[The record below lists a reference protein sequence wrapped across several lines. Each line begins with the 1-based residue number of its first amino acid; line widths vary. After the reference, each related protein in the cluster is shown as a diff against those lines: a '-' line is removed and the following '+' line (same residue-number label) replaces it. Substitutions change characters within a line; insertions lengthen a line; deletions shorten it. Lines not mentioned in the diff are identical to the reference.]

1 MFSKILIANRG
12 EIAIRIIRTCKELG
26 IKTVALCPQKGEE
39 DNFLETK
46 LADEFYYLD
55 QGGVMGY
62 LDQRKIIEIAKR
74 AGAEAVHPGYGFLA
88 QNGDFAELCR
98 LNGIKFIGPA
108 PETLRKIGDKVEAKK
123 IAWKMGI
130 PLLPGP
136 QRAIDEKECFKMAKK
151 TRPPFILKAVDG
163 GGGIGM
169 TEIHRINKEEIME
182 NFQKLKRTSESAF
195 NSKKIFI
202 EKLLIS
208 PRHIEFQIL
217 GDGRGKVLHFG
228 ERECSIQRRH
238 QKLVEEAPSPFL
250 DSKLREKMGNLAVK
264 LGQHLKY
271 EGVGTVEFLV
281 DEDRNFYFLEVNP
294 RLQVEHPV
302 SELITGFDLVE
313 MQIRVA
319 SGEKLDF
326 KQKHIKFFGWAME
339 FRIYAEDALSGFHPS
354 AGQISEYLPPG
365 GKGIEIHSFCR
376 AGQKILPHFDPLLA
390 KLVIFAKDRRSVI
403 QRAKRAFREYVIEG
417 VPTLIPFYKT
427 LLENQSFLEG
437 RLSTDFIEREKIIE
451 SLKEKTAPQKNTRPE
466 TPKERERVE
475 PGKIIKEEEMARLV
489 AKIYQDFKK
498 EESGSPAINKWKL
511 AERLNTVA
519 EESFDFPPSSAW
531 TRSIFKE

>member
-12 EIAIRIIRTCKELG
+12 EIAIRIIRTCKELD
-26 IKTVALCPQKGEE
+26 IKAVALCPQRGEE
-39 DNFLETK
+39 DNFLETE

-55 QGGVMGY
+55 EAGATGY
-62 LDQRKIIEIAKR
+62 LNQRKIIEIAKR
-74 AGAEAVHPGYGFLA
+74 AGAEAIHPGYGFLA
-88 QNGDFAELCR
+88 QNADFAGLCW
-98 LNGIKFIGPA
+98 LNGIKFIGPL

-151 TRPPFILKAVDG
+151 TKPPFLLKAVDG

-208 PRHIEFQIL
+208 PRHIEFQIM
-217 GDGRGKVLHFG
+217 GDGRGKVLHLG

-250 DSKLREKMGNLAVK
+250 GQKLRERMGNLAVR
-264 LGQHLKY
+264 LGQYLRY
-271 EGVGTVEFLV
+271 EGAGTVEFLV
-281 DEDRNFYFLEVNP
+281 DQDRNFYFLEVNP

-302 SELITGFDLVE
+302 TELITNIDLVE
-313 MQIRVA
+313 LQIRMA

-326 KQKHIKFFGWAME
+326 KQKHIKFSGWAME
-339 FRIYAEDALSGFHPS
+339 FRIYAEDALADFHPL
-354 AGQISEYLPPG
+354 AGQINKYLPPG

-376 AGQKILPHFDPLLA
+376 AGQKILPYFDPLLA
-390 KLVIFAKDRRSVI
+390 KLVVFAKDRKSVI
-403 QRAKRAFREYVIEG
+403 GKAKRAFQEYIIDG
-417 VPTLIPFYKT
+417 VPTLIPLYKT

-437 RLSTDFIEREKIIE
+437 RLSTDFIEREKILE
-451 SLKEKTAPQKNTRPE
+451 TLKEKSVPQKIVISEKTASFPGGQKTE
-466 TPKERERVE
+466 KE
-475 PGKIIKEEEMARLV
+475 KDMDDKEIARLA
-489 AKIYQDFKK
+489 AKFYQNFREGKA
-498 EESGSPAINKWKL
+498 ESPIVNKWRL
-511 AERLNTVA
+511 AERMTIV
-519 EESFDFPPSSAW
+519 EE
-531 TRSIFKE
+531 